1 MNLNTTA
8 ISALG
13 IDMPEDAQE
22 QSNLPVPDPIH
33 PSELVIVDNP
43 NLPEMEDIETSL
55 IEGERQL
62 ETLIQNGFDMFKA
75 LSEERSTIQPN
86 YRNSHLERLIMI
98 FQSTAD
104 VVKYKTELQLKKK
117 KARLDDAKFPGRPGS
132 KQESEDGT
140 PAPVTNI
147 FIQKDIVKMIA
158 EAKLSDIDKA
168 ETTSEGLENFSD
180 APGPK

>member
-1 MNLNTTA
+1 MALNTTM

-13 IDMPEDAQE
+13 IDLPENSE
-22 QSNLPVPDPIH
+22 EESNLPVPEPIH
-33 PSELVIVDNP
+33 PHDIVLVDNP
-43 NLPEMEDIETSL
+43 NLPEMEDIETNL

-117 KARLDDAKFPGRPGS
+117 KSRLEDAKFPGRPGS
-132 KQESEDGT
+132 KQETEDGS
-140 PAPVTNI
+140 PAPITNI
-147 FIQKDIVKMIA
+147 YIQKDIVKA
-158 EAKLSDIDKA
+158 VTEARLQEKDKA
-168 ETTSEGLENFSD
+168 EGRGEVENFSD
-180 APGPK
+180 AAPPK